1 VPNPEGDIKVI
12 QVNDRDRDL
21 FDFEL
26 EAEPILQVLVGKALE
41 LAQIESIEDYEKR
54 ELAKHKKLFLQ
65 MKEAEL
71 IETQRMEAARKRRTD
86 ESERRSLQQRTY
98 KSQKVMAEKKVM
110 ARKAAKEFLFLF
122 KRDTLKIM
130 VDEGTLRKPFE
141 HSLQSTFIP

>member
-1 VPNPEGDIKVI
+1 MPNPEGDIKVI

-26 EAEPILQVLVGKALE
+26 EAEPILQVLVGKAIE
-41 LAQIESIEDYEKR
+41 LAQIESIEDFEKR

-86 ESERRSLQQRTY
+86 ESERRNLQQRTY
-98 KSQKVMAEKKVM
+98 KSQKVMVEKKVM